1 MNTEPSA
8 WEMVAVL
15 VLIGVCALV
24 LEVLD
29 KLQPCQSEA
38 AVPVKPAKFAKPR
51 LV

>member
-8 WEMVAVL
+8 WDLVAVV

-24 LEVLD
+24 LEGLA

-38 AVPVKPAKFAKPR
+38 AVPVKPAKFTKPR